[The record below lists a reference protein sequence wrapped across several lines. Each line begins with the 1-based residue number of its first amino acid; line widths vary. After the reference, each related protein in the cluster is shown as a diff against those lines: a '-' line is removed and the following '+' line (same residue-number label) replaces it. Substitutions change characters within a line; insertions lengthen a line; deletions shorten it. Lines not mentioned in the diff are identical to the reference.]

1 MFISILWYELSDF
14 NVLNLINLSRFKE
27 KPIFVKLEN
36 IK

>member
-14 NVLNLINLSRFKE
+14 NVLNLINLPRFKE